1 MASIDGLTHIA
12 NESDV
17 RRLHDEVMRATQ
29 RLSAGGIDNPRLDAE
44 VLLAHGLNI
53 SREQLVM
60 GGDLT
65 MPAAAASGIETAL
78 LRRLAREPVAYITGR
93 QEFWSLDFAVT
104 PDVLIPRPD
113 TERLVEVALMCAAK
127 FPVAKPLRIVDL
139 CTGSGAVAVS
149 LARELPLAQI
159 YLTDIS
165 PAALAVARRNAAA
178 HQVVARM
185 QFFTGDLF
193 FALLPLPE
201 VGFDLIVS
209 NPPYVRRAE
218 IPTLTPEVS
227 RWEPRAALDGGI
239 DGLDFY
245 RRIVASAPE
254 YLVEQGALALE
265 IGADMATE
273 VSAICAY
280 TGRYREIDVFRDY
293 AGRDRVILA
302 QLGPR

>member
-1 MASIDGLTHIA
+1 M
-12 NESDV
+12 

-44 VLLAHGLNI
+44 VLLAHCLNM
-53 SREQLVM
+53 SRAQLVVAN
-60 GGDLT
+60 DLPSA
-65 MPAAAASGIETAL
+65 PAVLRGFETL
-78 LRRLAREPVAYITGR
+78 LQRRLAREPVAYITGT

-113 TERLVEVALMCAAK
+113 TERLVEVALLCTAKLAA
-127 FPVAKPLRIVDL
+127 VKPPQIVDL

-159 YLTDIS
+159 YATDIS
-165 PAALAVARRNAAA
+165 PAALALARRNAEA
-178 HQVVARM
+178 HQVATRVQYFA
-185 QFFTGDLF
+185 GDLF
-193 FALLPLPE
+193 HAMVSPPE
-201 VGFDLIVS
+201 DGFDLIVS
-209 NPPYVRRAE
+209 NPPYVRRGE
-218 IPTLTPEVS
+218 IATLEPEVS
-227 RWEPRAALDGGI
+227 RWEPRAALDGGS

-265 IGADMATE
+265 IGANMARE
-273 VSAICAY
+273 VSLICAD
-280 TGRYREIDVFRDY
+280 TGRYREIEVFQDY

-302 QLGPR
+302 QLGKN